1 MLEAL
6 DHADAHEAAAALAEL
21 DPAAYRP
28 FNLILADNAE
38 AWWIRHSGPRIEAAP
53 VPAGLSML
61 TAHDLNDAAGSRRIA
76 HFLPRFRAGP
86 PPDPARGD
94 WQAWQA
100 LLASRDFAPGGG
112 PHDAMTIIGENGF
125 GTLSSALIALPAPGA
140 ELEPVFLFAAGR
152 PDQMPYL
159 PVALSEQAPTSH

>member
-1 MLEAL
+1 M
-6 DHADAHEAAAALAEL
+6 
-21 DPAAYRP
+21 
-28 FNLILADNAE
+28 
-38 AWWIRHSGPRIEAAP
+38 S
-53 VPAGLSML
+53 
-61 TAHDLNDAAGSRRIA
+61 TSRRNVLNLNHIRKQA
-76 HFLPRFRAGP
+76 VEARATGN
-86 PPDPARGD
+86 

-100 LLASRDFAPGGG
+100 LLRSRDFAAGGG

-125 GTLSSALIALPAPGA
+125 GTLYSALIALPAPGA

>member
-1 MLEAL
+1 MTG
-6 DHADAHEAAAALAEL
+6 
-21 DPAAYRP
+21 R
-28 FNLILADNAE
+28 
-38 AWWIRHSGPRIEAAP
+38 SSSAP
-53 VPAGLSML
+53 
-61 TAHDLNDAAGSRRIA
+61 TATKCPGAPGSRRIA
-76 HFLPRFRAGP
+76 HFLPRFRAAP

-125 GTLSSALIALPAPGA
+125 GTLSSALIALPAPGT

-152 PDQMPYL
+152 PDQLPYL
-159 PVALSEQAPTSH
+159 PISLSEQTPTSH